1 MTSGESQKRGSLL
14 QHEQE
19 PNALGR
25 LADAARPRRRRM
37 ILAYEET
44 PTTIARM
51 IPRVDMREQEPTR
64 WCAACADGKRFDETL
79 IRFKPLYR
87 TGKLPGRC
95 VQCGI
100 ELRHLAAL

>member
-37 ILAYEET
+37 ILAHDAQDNDTT
-44 PTTIARM
+44 P
-51 IPRVDMREQEPTR
+51 
-64 WCAACADGKRFDETL
+64 
-79 IRFKPLYR
+79 
-87 TGKLPGRC
+87 
-95 VQCGI
+95 
-100 ELRHLAAL
+100 